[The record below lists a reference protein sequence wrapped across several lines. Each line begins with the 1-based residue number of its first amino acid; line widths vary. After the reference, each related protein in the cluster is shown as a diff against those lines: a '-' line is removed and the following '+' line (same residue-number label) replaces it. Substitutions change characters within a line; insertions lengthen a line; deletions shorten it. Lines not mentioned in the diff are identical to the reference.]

1 MQSGLLSS
9 WIVIPFSCPPFIVYL
24 QVCVLK
30 ILLLLVNCERSD
42 DCCRGVGSTVTH
54 HIAYYLLT
62 TQYPQSQTMSL
73 PPTTF
78 GDASV
83 IEALGQHEY
92 RINVHPDFSWGSV
105 AHGGYLFSLL
115 WKVIALHY
123 RTTLQKYDQPD
134 TVAMHL
140 ELLRPAPLGEAKV
153 VVKDTRL
160 GKGSSTVHVAL
171 VQGGKE
177 RVVGYAT

>member
-1 MQSGLLSS
+1 
-9 WIVIPFSCPPFIVYL
+9 
-24 QVCVLK
+24 
-30 ILLLLVNCERSD
+30 
-42 DCCRGVGSTVTH
+42 
-54 HIAYYLLT
+54 
-62 TQYPQSQTMSL
+62 MSL

-78 GDASV
+78 EQASL
-83 IEALGQHEY
+83 IETLGTHEY
-92 RINVHPDFSWGSV
+92 RINVHPHFSWGTV

-115 WKVIALHY
+115 WKAIALHS

-140 ELLRPAPLGEAKV
+140 EFLRPAPLGEARV
-153 VVKDTRL
+153 VVRDVRL

>member
-1 MQSGLLSS
+1 
-9 WIVIPFSCPPFIVYL
+9 
-24 QVCVLK
+24 
-30 ILLLLVNCERSD
+30 
-42 DCCRGVGSTVTH
+42 
-54 HIAYYLLT
+54 
-62 TQYPQSQTMSL
+62 MSL

-78 GDASV
+78 GEASV
-83 IEALGQHEY
+83 VESLGQHEY
-92 RINVHPDFSWGSV
+92 RVDIHSDFSWGTV

-115 WKVIALHY
+115 SKVIALHY

-134 TVAMHL
+134 MVAMHV

-153 VVKDTRL
+153 VVKDVRL